1 MKKIII
7 ISLHA
12 GYWTIYLLLILLFD
26 MLISLMHHPVFT
38 WHSFLYVF
46 RHNPTGIFLIV
57 PAVIPFYVFYTLLF
71 SRFLKKKRLWLLL
84 SSATGTCVCAA
95 VLTGFLVRLLFGL
108 NFVSSADNFRLFIIA
123 GVIAMVNGI
132 LGLVMKG
139 FIEWYGEIRLKEEL
153 NRKNNEMELALI
165 KSQIS
170 PHFLFNTLNNID
182 VLIEKDAVLASGYLN
197 KLSDILRFML
207 YETKTEQ
214 IPLAKELSYIEKYIE
229 LQRIRTSNP
238 QAIQYSVQGQTG
250 QLMIEPMLFI
260 PFIENAFKHAE
271 KRVDKAI
278 RIRFVLEPERIIFD
292 CQNRYDAIAPDNAG
306 NQDNAGN
313 RSNPDNRSNPN
324 NPRNRDKPNNPEGH
338 GGLGNSLI
346 RKRLL
351 LLYPDRHTLDIE
363 MGNELYKATLT
374 INAHGN

>member
-7 ISLHA
+7 LSLHA
-12 GYWTIYLLLILLFD
+12 GYWTIYVLLILLFD
-26 MLISLMHHPVFT
+26 MLISMMRHPVF
-38 WHSFLYVF
+38 SMRRFLYVF
-46 RHNPTGIFLIV
+46 WHDPAGVFFLV
-57 PAVIPFYVFYTLLF
+57 PAIIGFYTFYTLLF
-71 SRFLKKKRLWLLL
+71 SRFLKRKWLSLLL
-84 SSATGTCVCAA
+84 GSAAGTCICAA
-95 VLTGFLVRLLFGL
+95 ILTCLLLRPVFGL
-108 NFVSSADNFRLFIIA
+108 DFLSGADNFRLVIIA

-132 LGLVMKG
+132 LGLVIKG
-139 FIEWYGEIRLKEEL
+139 FVEWYGEIRLKEEL
-153 NRKNNEMELALI
+153 NRKNNEMELELI

-182 VLIEKDAVLASGYLN
+182 VLIERDAVLASGYLN

-214 IPLAKELSYIEKYIE
+214 IPLAKELGYIEKYIE

-250 QLMIEPMLFI
+250 QLMVEPMLFI
-260 PFIENAFKHAE
+260 PFIENAFKHAD

-292 CQNRYDAIAPDNAG
+292 CQNRYDAVAAD
-306 NQDNAGN
+306 
-313 RSNPDNRSNPN
+313 NPDNPA
-324 NPRNRDKPNNPEGH
+324 GH

-346 RKRLL
+346 RKRLM
-351 LLYPDRHTLDIE
+351 LLYPDRHTLDID
-363 MGNELYKATLT
+363 MRNELYKATLT

>member
-12 GYWTIYLLLILLFD
+12 GYWTIYVLLILLIEI
-26 MLISLMHHPVFT
+26 LISLMRNSVVT
-38 WHSFLYVF
+38 WHRFLYVL

-57 PAVIPFYVFYTLLF
+57 PAVIAFYVFYTLLF
-71 SRFLKKKRLWLLL
+71 SLFLKRKRLWLLL
-84 SSATGTCVCAA
+84 GSAAGTCVCAA
-95 VLTGFLVRLLFGL
+95 ALTGFLVRLLFGL
-108 NFVSSADNFRLFIIA
+108 NFVSSADHFRLFIIA

-132 LGLVMKG
+132 LGLVIKG
-139 FIEWYGEIRLKEEL
+139 FVEWYGEIRLKEEL

-165 KSQIS
+165 KSRIS

-182 VLIEKDAVLASGYLN
+182 VLIERDAVLASGYLN

-207 YETKTEQ
+207 YETKTQQ
-214 IPLAKELSYIEKYIE
+214 IPLAKELGYIEKYIE

-250 QLMIEPMLFI
+250 QLMVEPMLFI
-260 PFIENAFKHAE
+260 PFIENAFKHAD

-292 CQNRYDAIAPDNAG
+292 CQNRYDAAAPN
-306 NQDNAGN
+306 
-313 RSNPDNRSNPN
+313 NPDNPA
-324 NPRNRDKPNNPEGH
+324 GH

-346 RKRLL
+346 RKRLM
-351 LLYPDRHTLDIE
+351 LLYPDRHTLDID

>member
-12 GYWTIYLLLILLFD
+12 GF
-26 MLISLMHHPVFT
+26 
-38 WHSFLYVF
+38 F

-57 PAVIPFYVFYTLLF
+57 PAVI
-71 SRFLKKKRLWLLL
+71 
-84 SSATGTCVCAA
+84 
-95 VLTGFLVRLLFGL
+95 
-108 NFVSSADNFRLFIIA
+108 
-123 GVIAMVNGI
+123 
-132 LGLVMKG
+132 
-139 FIEWYGEIRLKEEL
+139 EL
-153 NRKNNEMELALI
+153 NRKNNEMELELI

-182 VLIEKDAVLASGYLN
+182 VLIEKDAVQASGYLN

-207 YETKTEQ
+207 YETKTQQ
-214 IPLAKELSYIEKYIE
+214 IPLAKELGYIEKYIE

-250 QLMIEPMLFI
+250 QLMVEPMLFI
-260 PFIENAFKHAE
+260 PFIENAFKHAD

-292 CQNRYDAIAPDNAG
+292 FQNRYDAVAAE
-306 NQDNAGN
+306 NAGN
-313 RSNPDNRSNPN
+313 RDNPGNPT
-324 NPRNRDKPNNPEGH
+324 GH

-346 RKRLL
+346 RKRLM
-351 LLYPDRHTLDIE
+351 LLYPDRHTLDID
-363 MGNELYKATLT
+363 MRNELYKATLT